1 MSELPSNNDLESIRI
16 LMNNT
21 PEEDFLD
28 LSPNDMHDLLYNTF
42 GKDSPLRINA
52 SPSDDVLNQIPF
64 FRLTEEFLKLLA
76 REKKIKLTP
85 LGALPKKVL
94 TELYTHRL
102 ILSDGVESG
111 IHTLTREHDWNA
123 LEMTHYNLQ
132 GAGLIRKVYGRLVLT
147 KEASKLLVP
156 ANRAK
161 LFTKVLQAY
170 TEKLNWSSID
180 GYPEVPV
187 GNLGWGFTILLLLK
201 HGSEPKELKFYA
213 DKYLKAFPFFMRDF
227 QKSHFSTPEEYFMRC
242 YILRSFP
249 RFLEWWGFVD
259 TEKDKTRRDS
269 ENLKTKAT
277 PILKHVFEAV

>member
-21 PEEDFLD
+21 PEEDFLG

-42 GKDSPLRINA
+42 GEDSPLKISA
-52 SPSDDVLNQIPF
+52 SLSDEILDHIPF

-76 REKKIKLTP
+76 RDKKIKLTP

-102 ILSDGVESG
+102 ILSEGVESG

-123 LEMTHYNLQ
+123 LEMTHYNLLQ
-132 GAGLIRKVYGRLVLT
+132 SRLIRRINGKLVLT
-147 KEASKLLVP
+147 KEASKLLLP

-161 LFTKVLQAY
+161 LFTKILQAY
-170 TEKLNWSSID
+170 TEKLSWSAID

-201 HGSEPKELKFYA
+201 YGSEPREMKFYSN
-213 DKYLKAFPFFMRDF
+213 KYLKAFPFFMRDF
-227 QKSHFSTPEEYFMRC
+227 QNPYFGTPEEYFMKC
-242 YILRSFP
+242 YTLRSFP
-249 RFLEWWGFVD
+249 RFLEWWGFVEI
-259 TEKDKTRRDS
+259 EKDKTRRDS
-269 ENLKTKAT
+269 ENLKTKAR
-277 PILKHVFEAV
+277 PILALVFEAV